1 MAKIDALKNIKAYQ
15 LREDKSDFSEV
26 VKRIAGLSDKP
37 LSGLVKV
44 PPKDVNILLG
54 IDSVR
59 RQQLVG
65 DLSLIHI

>member
-37 LSGLVKV
+37 LS
-44 PPKDVNILLG
+44 
-54 IDSVR
+54 
-59 RQQLVG
+59 
-65 DLSLIHI
+65 LIHISEPTRPY